1 MCTSLDE
8 IEEVGERWVV
18 DCAAAGADA
27 DADADADA
35 AGVAGIDAGAAE
47 AEGAGTTSAF
57 TTLCTSAS
65 S

>member
-1 MCTSLDE
+1 MMCTSLDE
-8 IEEVGERWVV
+8 IEEVGERVV
-18 DCAAAGADA
+18 DCASAGADA

-57 TTLCTSAS
+57 TTLCTSS
-65 S
+65 SS